1 MISVEDRKPDWNRK
15 KYTQFAFMDM
25 CNTIL
30 YSDNE
35 VAVQKAYNNLFNAYK
50 FAIVRGDAEL
60 QLSCLED
67 VVNKILQQEI
77 NKDNSYYHGEQYPAF
92 VKLLAMIAM
101 QNKEKGMW
109 QMRHFINFN
118 GRYDE
123 MKGYYFPLMDLN
135 RVLLSAIIG
144 ELSKD
149 EKNEALKLIFNK
161 YITIFKVQK

>member
-1 MISVEDRKPDWNRK
+1 MTSVEDKKPNWDRK
-15 KYTQFAFMDM
+15 KYIQFAFMDT

-101 QNKEKGMW
+101 QNKEKGLW
-109 QMRHFINFN
+109 QMRHIIPN
-118 GRYDE
+118 YDE

-135 RVLLSAIIG
+135 RVLLSSIIG